1 MSTIAKRA
9 AAATL
14 LVSLALGLAA
24 CAQPT
29 AQTFDAP
36 QRKQTD
42 AKTQLESGRR
52 F

>member
-1 MSTIAKRA
+1 MLRIVKLAIAA
-9 AAATL
+9 
-14 LVSLALGLAA
+14 SLAAGLAA

-29 AQTFDAP
+29 AQTFEAP